1 MISNKAWGDAMGE
14 DEDTQAIIE
23 EIERKK
29 IIKIRQDIEALE
41 GISLRSDS
49 EER

>member
-1 MISNKAWGDAMGE
+1 VLFRSDLFLAEEFVAKV
-14 DEDTQAIIE
+14 E